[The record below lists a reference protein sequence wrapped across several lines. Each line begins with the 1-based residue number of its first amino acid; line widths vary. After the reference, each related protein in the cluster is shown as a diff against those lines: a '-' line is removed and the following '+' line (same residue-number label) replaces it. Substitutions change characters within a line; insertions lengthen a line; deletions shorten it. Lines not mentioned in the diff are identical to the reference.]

1 MIAAMWLRAKED
13 EVRAMHEEALDRLH
27 QGDLAGATELAEA
40 LKALRWS
47 GAFEVLALVARARND
62 LPEAV
67 RVLEEGCVAAPEA
80 WSLHELRGN
89 LLDATGEH
97 ARALDAYERAL
108 RCEGAWTA
116 SILYNRAVARL
127 RAGDAGG
134 ALADAENVLGG
145 ASAPP
150 FALDTVRVAI
160 DALDRLGRR
169 EDAAALVRTALAEA
183 PEGSPVAAQLHGLAA
198 IAAARLGDLERAR
211 SEAKTAI
218 EAGHGTAE
226 LAKLLPKVKD
236 DGRPARALRVV
247 VQGRSRLGGERRG
260 FLRVVSV
267 LAADAAEALAWAAL
281 LEPEAW
287 QDELAIDSCSD
298 EPGPPPAEG
307 TPHGLVGASGRI
319 HFDET

>member
-1 MIAAMWLRAKED
+1 MWLRSKEE
-13 EVRAMHEEALDRLH
+13 EVRAKHDEALDRLRA
-27 QGDLAGATELAEA
+27 GDLAGATALAEE
-40 LKALRWS
+40 LETLRWS
-47 GAFEVLALVARARND
+47 GAFEVLALIARARND

-67 RVLEEGCVAAPEA
+67 RVLERGCAAAPEA

-97 ARALDAYERAL
+97 ARALEAYERAL
-108 RCEGAWTA
+108 RCEGVWAA
-116 SILYNRAVARL
+116 SVLYNRAVARL

-134 ALADAENVLGG
+134 ALADAENVLAG

-150 FALDTVRVAI
+150 FALDAVRVAI

-169 EDAAALVRTALAEA
+169 EDAASLVRTALSEA
-183 PEGSPVAAQLHGLAA
+183 PEGSPVAARLHGLAA
-198 IAAARLGDLERAR
+198 IAATRLGDTARAAA
-211 SEAKTAI
+211 EAAIAI

-226 LAKLLPKVKD
+226 LARMMPKVRD
-236 DGRPARALRVV
+236 DGRPARALRLV
-247 VQGRSRLGGERRG
+247 VQGRSRVNGERAG

-281 LEPEAW
+281 LEPEAER
-287 QDELAIDSCSD
+287 DELAVDSCSD
-298 EPGPPPAEG
+298 EPGPPPPDDAPRG
-307 TPHGLVGASGRI
+307 ILGASGRI

>member
-1 MIAAMWLRAKED
+1 
-13 EVRAMHEEALDRLH
+13 MHDEALGRLH
-27 QGDLAGATELAEA
+27 EGDLDGATKLAEE
-40 LKALRWS
+40 LKTLRWS

-67 RVLEEGCVAAPEA
+67 RVLEEGCAAAPEA

-89 LLDATGEH
+89 LLDASGQH
-97 ARALDAYERAL
+97 VRALEAYERAL
-108 RCEGAWTA
+108 TCEGAWAA

-134 ALADAENVLGG
+134 ALADAESVLAG

-150 FALDTVRVAI
+150 FALDAVRVAI

-169 EDAAALVRTALAEA
+169 EDAASLVRTALSEA
-183 PEGSPVAAQLHGLAA
+183 PEGSPVAARLHGLAA
-198 IAAARLGDLERAR
+198 VAAARLGDHARAEV
-211 SEAKTAI
+211 EARIAI

-226 LAKLLPKVKD
+226 LARLLPKVKD

-247 VQGRSRLGGERRG
+247 VQGRSHVSGERRG

-281 LEPEAW
+281 LEPAVE
-287 QDELAIDSCSD
+287 QDELAIDSCTD
-298 EPGPPPAEG
+298 EPGPPPPEG
-307 TPHGLVGASGRI
+307 SPRGILGASGRI